1 MVPSRH
7 NMKWR
12 DDEVENLYREYDLL
26 EMSIEEISNIHQ
38 RTSFSIL
45 HKLQKEGIIDRW
57 ENARGWKV
65 CIKDFQTYVKYDYE
79 YDSDEKTTSS
89 EEDDIKEEVVS
100 VEFLPEEKEKEKEKE
115 KDDDTYNLEVNSV
128 RTAVIHFFC
137 FIVYSI
143 EYITSFFP
151 KRRFNF

>member
-7 NMKWR
+7 NMKWS

-26 EMSIEEISNIHQ
+26 EMSVEEIANIHE
-38 RTSFSIL
+38 RTCFSIL

-65 CIKDFQTYVKYDYE
+65 CIKEFQTYVKYDYQ
-79 YDSDEKTTSS
+79 YDDDSDEKTTSS

-100 VEFLPEEKEKEKEKE
+100 VEFLPEEKENN
-115 KDDDTYNLEVNSV
+115 DDTYNIEVNSV
-128 RTAVIHFFC
+128 KIAVIHFFY
-137 FIVYSI
+137 FIAHSI
-143 EYITSFFP
+143 EYITSFFQ
-151 KRRFNF
+151 KRRFEF